1 LLSRSPGS
9 PVSAELHVT
18 CSKDRG
24 ALLVLHHPADHA
36 HLEPCR
42 EVKAYVL
49 RHYQSWYDH
58 AASLGLDLEMGEI
71 VFVTAWYKTSKWD
84 TFTFTSKSHDVQLSL
99 QGTAPVAADLSLG
112 MSVSSGTFSDVHQL
126 YGPAASSAMSPRG
139 RVFSSLYV
147 NAPTAGGSA
156 VYADSDAYISGD
168 LLSGDRT
175 MSAPNQRNL
184 AGSSSEQEASPALN
198 QCLFIQGYIPYKR
211 RLFPPYLKAAAGFHD
226 LGGHEPDPSSVSP
239 IIAGSQSESD
249 SDSSVEY
256 LVEPP
261 RVSTPTQFRSISNV
275 LINYRR
281 TIRLSKHCSTSW
293 KKQVVYL

>member
-1 LLSRSPGS
+1 
-9 PVSAELHVT
+9 
-18 CSKDRG
+18 
-24 ALLVLHHPADHA
+24 
-36 HLEPCR
+36 
-42 EVKAYVL
+42 VL

-84 TFTFTSKSHDVQLSL
+84 TFTFTSKSHNVQLSL
-99 QGTAPVAADLSLG
+99 QGTAPVAAG

-147 NAPTAGGSA
+147 TAPTAGGSA

-168 LLSGDRT
+168 LLSGDRA

-184 AGSSSEQEASPALN
+184 AGSSEQEGSPALN

-211 RLFPPYLKAAAGFHD
+211 RMFPPYLKAAAGPRG
-226 LGGHEPDPSSVSP
+226 LGGHKPDPASVSP
-239 IIAGSQSESD
+239 IIAGSQSGSD
-249 SDSSVEY
+249 SDPSVEY

-261 RVSTPTQFRSISNV
+261 RVSAPTLFRSSSDV
-275 LINYRR
+275 LMNYRR
-281 TIRLSKHCSTSW
+281 TIRLSKHWSTS
-293 KKQVVYL
+293 